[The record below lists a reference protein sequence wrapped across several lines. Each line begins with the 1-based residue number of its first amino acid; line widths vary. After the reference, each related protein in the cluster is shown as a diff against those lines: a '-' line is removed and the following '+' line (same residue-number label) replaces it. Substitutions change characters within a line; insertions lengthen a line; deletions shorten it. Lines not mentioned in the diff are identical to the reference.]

1 MNEMEARLPG
11 NVVACCL
18 EFEIRI
24 EIACVFA
31 RLELSGNAN

>member
-1 MNEMEARLPG
+1 MRWKLDG
-11 NVVACCL
+11 NVVACWL